1 MKHLYVIV
9 LCMFGLSIM
18 YNSSYAQK
26 KKKTKSTKNTEVQ
39 TPANTTAP
47 VSNQPTTVT
56 LNPSLATDN
65 SLKEVEAKGVG
76 LKRDDALQDAL
87 RNAVGQAAGVAISSE
102 TNMENFVVI
111 KDAVSA
117 KTEGYVASYSVI
129 KEVPFPDRYEI
140 TIQAKVSLNPLKADM
155 QLLSK
160 AIGGVRFLVMYDA
173 RKVKPEEKAIY
184 DFAVERIN
192 EFLAERKYRYIEKER
207 SAALMKEAQGIFQSE
222 GNQESYVQ
230 HIGMKADAQF
240 IILISN
246 ISTSSR
252 SEAFDTRTAQKV
264 IIEAKAYDNCTAEGL
279 GTIALESDWKSGI
292 DKQSVLYD
300 GIREAVNK
308 GITKLLYL
316 FNSYIGGW
324 VNNGT
329 PFELRFYS
337 IGTFRDFRSLRDKLL
352 SDGKFGGNI
361 EIVSFE
367 NYTKLNVTF
376 RDRPDEL
383 AYKILDIADAIPEF
397 KSKVLDVKLIYGRQI
412 NFAPQKVKVPELE
425 SIKNN

>member
-1 MKHLYVIV
+1 MKRWIFLALIV
-9 LCMFGLSIM
+9 SVVALG
-18 YNSSYAQK
+18 NAEAQK
-26 KKKTKSTKNTEVQ
+26 KKSKKQKSATTQ
-39 TPANTTAP
+39 TTQPAATTVA
-47 VSNQPTTVT
+47 QPTSVT
-56 LNPSLATDN
+56 MNASLANDH

-102 TNMENFVVI
+102 TSMENFMVI
-111 KDAVSA
+111 RDAVSS
-117 KTEGYVASYSVI
+117 KTEGYVATYTVI
-129 KEVPFPDRYEI
+129 KETPFPDRYEI

-160 AIGGVRFLVMYDA
+160 AIGGVRFLVMYNS
-173 RKVKPEEKAIY
+173 RKVKAEEKPYY
-184 DFAVERIN
+184 DYAVERIN
-192 EFLAERKYRYIEKER
+192 EFLAERKYRYIDKER
-207 SAALMKEAQGIFQSE
+207 SAQLLKEAEGIYQNSE
-222 GNQESYVQ
+222 TNQETYVQ

-252 SEAFDTRTAQKV
+252 SEAFDTRTASKI

-279 GTIALESDWKSGI
+279 GTIALESDWKSGA
-292 DKQSVLYD
+292 DQKSTMYE
-300 GIREAVNK
+300 GIKEGVNL

-337 IGTFRDFRSLRDKLL
+337 IGTFRDFRELRNKML
-352 SDGKFGGNI
+352 SDTKFGGQI
-361 EIVSFE
+361 EIVSFD
-367 NYTKLNVTF
+367 NYTKLNLTYK
-376 RDRPDEL
+376 DRPDEL
-383 AYKILDIADAIPEF
+383 AYKILDYADAIPEF

-412 NFAPQKVKVPELE
+412 NFAPQKVNVPELE
-425 SIKNN
+425 IKK

>member
-1 MKHLYVIV
+1 MKKQFIFIISFCFL
-9 LCMFGLSIM
+9 LLSVQVE
-18 YNSSYAQK
+18 AQK
-26 KKKTKSTKNTEVQ
+26 KKKTKSTT
-39 TPANTTAP
+39 TTAETSKTQANP
-47 VSNQPTTVT
+47 TISQPATYTV
-56 LNPSLATDN
+56 NANLASDN
-65 SLKEVEAKGVG
+65 SLKDVEAKGVG

-117 KTEGYVASYSVI
+117 KTEGYVASYTVL
-129 KEVPFPDRYEI
+129 KEIPFPDRYEI
-140 TIQAKVSLNPLKADM
+140 TIQAKVSLNPLKADI

-173 RKVKPEEKAIY
+173 RKVKAEDKPVY

-207 SAALMKEAQGIFQSE
+207 SNALLKEAQGIFQSE
-222 GNQESYVQ
+222 GQQESYVQ

-246 ISTSSR
+246 ISISSR
-252 SEAFDTRTAQKV
+252 SEAFDTRTANKV

-279 GTIALESDWKSGI
+279 GTIALESDWKSGM
-292 DKQSVLYD
+292 DKQSVLYE

-308 GITKLLYL
+308 GITKLLFL

-337 IGTFRDFRSLRDKLL
+337 IGTFRDFRTLRDKLL
-352 SDGKFGGNI
+352 SDGRFGGNI
-361 EIVSFE
+361 EITSFE
-367 NYTKLNVTF
+367 NYTRLNLTF

-383 AYKILDIADAIPEF
+383 AYKILDFADAIPEF

-412 NFAPQKVKVPELE
+412 NFAPQKSKIPELE
-425 SIKNN
+425 IKK

>member
-1 MKHLYVIV
+1 MKRWVFLTLLVSIV
-9 LCMFGLSIM
+9 AFG
-18 YNSSYAQK
+18 NAEAQN
-26 KKKTKSTKNTEVQ
+26 KKTKKTKTTKTTE
-39 TPANTTAP
+39 TT
-47 VSNQPTTVT
+47 QPTTTTTQSSSVT
-56 LNPSLATDN
+56 MNASLASDN

-102 TNMENFVVI
+102 TSMENFMVVR
-111 KDAVSA
+111 DAVSA
-117 KTEGYVASYSVI
+117 KTEGYVASYTVT
-129 KEVPFPDRYEI
+129 KETPFPDRYEI
-140 TIQAKVSLNPLKADM
+140 SVQAKVSLNPLKADM

-173 RKVKPEEKAIY
+173 RKVKPEDKPYY
-184 DFAVERIN
+184 DYAVERIN

-207 SAALMKEAQGIFQSE
+207 SAALLKEAEGIYQNSE
-222 GNQESYVQ
+222 TNQESYVQ

-252 SEAFDTRTAQKV
+252 SEAFDTRTASKI

-279 GTIALESDWKSGI
+279 GTIALESDWKSGT
-292 DKQSVLYD
+292 DQKSTMYE
-300 GIREAVNK
+300 GIKEGVNR

-337 IGTFRDFRSLRDKLL
+337 IGTFRDFRELRNKML
-352 SDGKFGGNI
+352 SDSRFGGQI
-361 EIVSFE
+361 EIVSFD
-367 NYTKLNVTF
+367 NYTKLNLTYK
-376 RDRPDEL
+376 DRPDEL
-383 AYKILDIADAIPEF
+383 GYKILDFADAIPEF

-425 SIKNN
+425 NKK

>member
-1 MKHLYVIV
+1 MNYQ
-9 LCMFGLSIM
+9 IM
-18 YNSSYAQK
+18 LLAFVFCFFVFDANAQK
-26 KKKTKSTKNTEVQ
+26 KKNKSNKQTEQMAQPSQPSISTVAEP
-39 TPANTTAP
+39 TIITVN
-47 VSNQPTTVT
+47 SNLQ
-56 LNPSLATDN
+56 NDN
-65 SLKEVEAKGVG
+65 SLKDVEAKGVG

-102 TNMENFVVI
+102 TNMENFVVV
-111 KDAVSA
+111 KDAISA
-117 KTEGYVASYSVI
+117 KTEGYVASYSVL

-140 TIQAKVSLNPLKADM
+140 TIRAKVSLNPLKADM
-155 QLLSK
+155 QLLAK

-173 RKVKPEEKAIY
+173 RKVKPEDKAIY

-192 EFLAERKYRYIEKER
+192 EYLAERKYRYIEKER
-207 SAALMKEAQGIFQSE
+207 SVALLKEAQGIFQSE

-240 IILISN
+240 VILISN
-246 ISTSSR
+246 IITSSR

-279 GTIALESDWKSGI
+279 GTIALESDWKSGM
-292 DKQSVLYD
+292 DRQSVLYE
-300 GIREAVNK
+300 GVREAVNK

-337 IGTFRDFRSLRDKLL
+337 IGTFRDFRTLRDKLL
-352 SDGKFGGNI
+352 SDGRFGGNI

-367 NYTKLNVTF
+367 NYTKLNLTYK
-376 RDRPDEL
+376 DRPDEL
-383 AYKILDIADAIPEF
+383 AYKVLEYADAIPEF

-425 SIKNN
+425 NLKNK

>member
-1 MKHLYVIV
+1 MKYPIMLLAFVFCFI
-9 LCMFGLSIM
+9 MFDA
-18 YNSSYAQK
+18 NAQK
-26 KKKTKSTKNTEVQ
+26 KKNKSSKQTEQ
-39 TPANTTAP
+39 TAQP
-47 VSNQPTTVT
+47 SQPTISPVAEPTMITV
-56 LNPSLATDN
+56 NSSLQNDN

-76 LKRDDALQDAL
+76 LKRNDALQDAL

-102 TNMENFVVI
+102 TSMENFVVV

-117 KTEGYVASYSVI
+117 KTEGYVASYSVV
-129 KEVPFPDRYEI
+129 KEVPFPDRYEM
-140 TIQAKVSLNPLKADM
+140 TIRAKVSLNPLKADM
-155 QLLSK
+155 QLLAK

-173 RKVKPEEKAIY
+173 RKVKPEDKAIY

-192 EFLAERKYRYIEKER
+192 EYLAERKYRYIEKER
-207 SAALMKEAQGIFQSE
+207 SAALLKEAQGIFQSE

-279 GTIALESDWKSGI
+279 GTIALESDWKSGM
-292 DKQSVLYD
+292 DKQSVLYE

-337 IGTFRDFRSLRDKLL
+337 IGTFRDFRTLRDKLL
-352 SDGKFGGNI
+352 SDGRFGGNI

-367 NYTKLNVTF
+367 NYTKLNLTYK
-376 RDRPDEL
+376 DRPDEL
-383 AYKILDIADAIPEF
+383 AYKILDYADAIPEF

-425 SIKNN
+425 NVKNK

>member
-1 MKHLYVIV
+1 MKRLIFLTFIV
-9 LCMFGLSIM
+9 SIIAF
-18 YNSSYAQK
+18 NPVEAQK
-26 KKKTKSTKNTEVQ
+26 KKSKKSKSTSTETTQPNATQPVQ
-39 TPANTTAP
+39 ST
-47 VSNQPTTVT
+47 QPSSVT
-56 LNPSLATDN
+56 MNASLANDN

-87 RNAVGQAAGVAISSE
+87 RNAVSQAAGVAISSE
-102 TNMENFVVI
+102 TSMENFMVVR
-111 KDAVSA
+111 DAVSA
-117 KTEGYVASYSVI
+117 KTEGYVASYNVI
-129 KEVPFPDRYEI
+129 KETPFPDRYEI
-140 TIQAKVSLNPLKADM
+140 IIQAKVSLNPLKADM

-173 RKVKPEEKAIY
+173 RKVKPEEKPYY
-184 DFAVERIN
+184 DYAVERIN

-207 SAALMKEAQGIFQSE
+207 ASQLLKEAEGIYQNSE
-222 GNQESYVQ
+222 TNQESYVQ

-252 SEAFDTRTAQKV
+252 SEAFDTRTATKV

-279 GTIALESDWKSGI
+279 GTIALESDWKSGMDAKSTMYENI
-292 DKQSVLYD
+292 KE
-300 GIREAVNK
+300 GVNK

-337 IGTFRDFRSLRDKLL
+337 IGTFRDFRELRNKML
-352 SDGKFGGNI
+352 SDSRFGGQI
-361 EIVSFE
+361 EIVSFD
-367 NYTKLNVTF
+367 NYTKLNLTYK
-376 RDRPDEL
+376 DRPDEL
-383 AYKILDIADAIPEF
+383 AYKILDFADAIPEF
-397 KSKVLDVKLIYGRQI
+397 KQKVLDVKLIYGRQI
-412 NFAPQKVKVPELE
+412 NFAPQKVKVQELE
-425 SIKNN
+425 IKK

>member
-1 MKHLYVIV
+1 MKKLLVFVI
-9 LCMFGLSIM
+9 SICLIFLAIQLE
-18 YNSSYAQK
+18 AQK
-26 KKKTKSTKNTEVQ
+26 KKKTKNTKTTEVSNTQ
-39 TPANTTAP
+39 TNISTSQPEQSTTYTVNANL
-47 VSNQPTTVT
+47 VN
-56 LNPSLATDN
+56 DN
-65 SLKEVEAKGVG
+65 SLRVVESKGVG

-102 TNMENFVVI
+102 TSMENFVVI

-117 KTEGYVASYSVI
+117 KTEGYVASYTVL

-140 TIQAKVSLNPLKADM
+140 SIQAKVSLNPLKADM

-160 AIGGVRFLVMYDA
+160 AIGGVRFLAMYDA
-173 RKVKPEEKAIY
+173 RKLNTEEKQNY
-184 DFAVERIN
+184 EFAVERIN

-207 SAALMKEAQGIFQSE
+207 SNALLKEAQGIFQSE
-222 GNQESYVQ
+222 GQQESYVQ

-240 IILISN
+240 VIFISK
-246 ISTSSR
+246 ISVSSR
-252 SEAFDTRTAQKV
+252 SEAFDTRTANKV
-264 IIEAKAYDNCTAEGL
+264 IIEAKVYDNCTAEGL
-279 GTIALESDWKSGI
+279 GTIALESDWKSGM
-292 DKQSVLYD
+292 DRQSVMYE

-308 GITKLLYL
+308 GMTKLLFL

-337 IGTFRDFRSLRDKLL
+337 IGTFRDFRTLRDKLL
-352 SDGKFGGNI
+352 NDGRFGGNI
-361 EIVSFE
+361 EITSFE
-367 NYTKLNVTF
+367 NYTRLNLTF

-383 AYKILDIADAIPEF
+383 AYKILDFADAIPEF

-412 NFAPQKVKVPELE
+412 NFAPQKAKIPELE
-425 SIKNN
+425 NIKK

>member
-1 MKHLYVIV
+1 MKYQIMLFAFVFCFIV
-9 LCMFGLSIM
+9 FDA
-18 YNSSYAQK
+18 NAQK
-26 KKKTKSTKNTEVQ
+26 KKNKSSKQTEQ
-39 TPANTTAP
+39 TAQP
-47 VSNQPTTVT
+47 SQPTVSPVAEPTMVTV
-56 LNPSLATDN
+56 NSSLQNDN
-65 SLKEVEAKGVG
+65 SLREVEAKGVG

-102 TNMENFVVI
+102 TSMENFVVL

-117 KTEGYVASYSVI
+117 KTEGYVASYSVV
-129 KEVPFPDRYEI
+129 KEVPFPDRYEM
-140 TIQAKVSLNPLKADM
+140 TIRAKVSLNPLKADM
-155 QLLSK
+155 QLLAK

-173 RKVKPEEKAIY
+173 RKVKPEDKAIY

-192 EFLAERKYRYIEKER
+192 EYLAERKYRYIEKER
-207 SAALMKEAQGIFQSE
+207 SAALLKEAQGIFQSE

-279 GTIALESDWKSGI
+279 GTIALESDWKSGM
-292 DKQSVLYD
+292 DKQSVLYE

-308 GITKLLYL
+308 SITKLLYL

-337 IGTFRDFRSLRDKLL
+337 IGTFRDFRTLRDKLL
-352 SDGKFGGNI
+352 SDGRFGGNI

-367 NYTKLNVTF
+367 NYTKLNLTYK
-376 RDRPDEL
+376 DRPDEL
-383 AYKILDIADAIPEF
+383 AYKILDYADAIPEF

-425 SIKNN
+425 NLKNK

>member
-1 MKHLYVIV
+1 
-9 LCMFGLSIM
+9 
-18 YNSSYAQK
+18 
-26 KKKTKSTKNTEVQ
+26 
-39 TPANTTAP
+39 
-47 VSNQPTTVT
+47 
-56 LNPSLATDN
+56 
-65 SLKEVEAKGVG
+65 
-76 LKRDDALQDAL
+76 
-87 RNAVGQAAGVAISSE
+87 
-102 TNMENFVVI
+102 
-111 KDAVSA
+111 
-117 KTEGYVASYSVI
+117 
-129 KEVPFPDRYEI
+129 
-140 TIQAKVSLNPLKADM
+140 M
-155 QLLSK
+155 QLLAK

-173 RKVKPEEKAIY
+173 RKVKPEDKAIY

-192 EFLAERKYRYIEKER
+192 EYLAERKYRYIEKER
-207 SAALMKEAQGIFQSE
+207 SAALLKEAQGIFQSE

-279 GTIALESDWKSGI
+279 GTIALESDWKSGM
-292 DKQSVLYD
+292 DKQSVLYE

-308 GITKLLYL
+308 SITKLLYL

-337 IGTFRDFRSLRDKLL
+337 IGTFRDFRTLRDKLL
-352 SDGKFGGNI
+352 SDGRFGGNI

-367 NYTKLNVTF
+367 NYTKLNLTYK
-376 RDRPDEL
+376 DRPDEL
-383 AYKILDIADAIPEF
+383 AYKILDYADAIPEF

-425 SIKNN
+425 NLKNK